1 MEIEVRKINDYTVEI
16 NAKEGDS
23 QLSMGLLNLSEQR
36 DFAEHLIQVADD
48 LLSRNFE
55 YKIQSDMLN
64 VVAENL

>member
-1 MEIEVRKINDYTVEI
+1 VEIEVRKINDYTVEI